1 LMYRLFSLTQVF
13 DWIKLPHFDILDKVK
28 AKLGHRLSLS
38 VLAKNNLDHSKIDSG
53 TNAVLYWNQHDKASL
68 EKLQK
73 YCEADVIVTRDLYDF
88 GLKNGILHYIDK
100 WNENRSVAI
109 DFGYPKQNNNILQ
122 ESLF

>member
-1 LMYRLFSLTQVF
+1 M
-13 DWIKLPHFDILDKVK
+13 DKVK
-28 AKLGHRLSLS
+28 AKLGHRLSLL